1 MDIGNLVNC
10 KYPYHVVIDVRIPL
24 ALQALFGRHAKKAT
38 EINPVCPDTPCTAT
52 PIRTLLGSIVL
63 VVEMIRDLFN

>member
-24 ALQALFGRHAKKAT
+24 ALQALFGPSGEKNRREGMLGMSGYPLLCK
-38 EINPVCPDTPCTAT
+38 PFSDVTPPACRSVAA
-52 PIRTLLGSIVL
+52 L
-63 VVEMIRDLFN
+63 